1 MYVSKTWDGD
11 GVSKWNG
18 TEVRGR
24 GGGMGGRRE
33 EISRWGGS
41 ARMDANNMKL
51 IHTQYSAQF
60 YITKRKVKKCQKKCA
75 F

>member
-1 MYVSKTWDGD
+1 MGMGLV
-11 GVSKWNG
+11 NG
-18 TEVRGR
+18 TGQKS
-24 GGGMGGRRE
+24 GGGGAAWEGEGRKCQGG
-33 EISRWGGS
+33 GPL
-41 ARMDANNMKL
+41 DADNMKL